1 MSYESTEGKVSVCLS
16 PCKLAPDI
24 AVVMSFKVPEVD
36 WFAIR
41 KLKRN
46 KITNDPQ
53 YAEGSQVSC
62 LCYALFH
69 RIKDS
74 MAGSVKELAKFVS
87 TDFDC
92 DAQDGCFNISF
103 KVRPVKSNM
112 ARSMA
117 KAASSLEPGRC
128 KSEYRSACTNLGVKY
143 DEKEFN
149 NCVGHLNKAIKSS
162 LSFYAVGKFAL
173 EKYDK
178 NGKVITSKVVK
189 DANGKTHTEKM
200 MTAKEYLNE
209 LANLLTEKLPDLK
222 DGGSGS
228 VPHTKHGFVDSDV
241 YCEVDGGAGMKAF
254 VTADYIT
261 NKTNYGVNVVGN
273 KLVVWAKSF
282 TGAKTSISKDK
293 TLDNWVGQRY
303 GAKRFEECLTAFT
316 TYHIINN
323 SPDKPSADQL
333 CKFAGSNASAKAIA
347 SDIRK
352 YLEN

>member
-1 MSYESTEGKVSVCLS
+1 MSFENSEGKVSVCLT

-24 AVVMSFKVPEVD
+24 AVVLSIKVSEAD

-46 KITNDPQ
+46 KITKDPQ

-62 LCYALFH
+62 LCYALFQ
-69 RIKDS
+69 RVAEN

-112 ARSMA
+112 ARAMA
-117 KAASSLEPGRC
+117 KAASSLEPSRC
-128 KSEYRSACTNLGVKY
+128 KSEYRAACVNLGVKY

-149 NCVGHLNKAIKSS
+149 ACVGHLNKAIKSS
-162 LSFYAVGKFAL
+162 LSFYAVGKFVL

-178 NGKVITSKVVK
+178 DGKVITSKTVK
-189 DANGKTHTEKM
+189 DAEGKSKSEKLP
-200 MTAKEYLNE
+200 TAKEYVNE
-209 LANLLTEKLPDLK
+209 LSHLLTDKLPSLS

-228 VPHTKHGFVDSDV
+228 VPHKAHSFSESDV
-241 YCEVDGGAGMKAF
+241 YCELDGNGMKAF
-254 VTADYIT
+254 LTADYIS
-261 NKTNYGVNVVGN
+261 NKTAFGVNVI
-273 KLVVWAKSF
+273 KSKIIVWAKSF
-282 TGAKTSISKDK
+282 VGPKNSISKDK

-303 GAKRFEECLTAFT
+303 GAKRLEECLTAFT
-316 TYHIINN
+316 TYHILNH
-323 SPDKPSADQL
+323 SPDKPSADEL
-333 CKFAGSNASAKAIA
+333 CKFAKSGANAKSIA
-347 SDIRK
+347 SDISK
-352 YLEN
+352 ILE